1 MTSNQSHQIPSSSYE
16 KLEQVIKERTA
27 DLQTANDRLQVELA
41 ERIRA
46 ENLLHE
52 KTVELEQEI
61 GERQC
66 TQDMLTLKNRQL
78 EELNLSLEDRVQS
91 SLTQLRQKDQ
101 LLIQQNRL
109 AAVGEM
115 LNNIAH
121 QWRQPLNSLGLLLA
135 SLREAWEIGKLNGE
149 YLEKALTTGSIL
161 LQNMSST
168 ISDFSNFSRPDRE
181 RKPFSALIQVN
192 TAITVVLTS
201 YRNQGIDITQAPS
214 DDVILTGF
222 PNEYCQVLLNLLA
235 NARDAI
241 VNSGQTAGSISIRL
255 FEQDGSGCV
264 TVRDNGGGIPD
275 DIISRIYDPYFSGK
289 ESGTGIGLYMSKM
302 IIERSMAGCIRAYN
316 IADGAEFLI
325 KCPLATEIR
334 P

>member
-1 MTSNQSHQIPSSSYE
+1 MANEMMTRNPAASYE
-16 KLEQVIKERTA
+16 KLELVIQERTA
-27 DLQTANDRLQVELA
+27 ELQKANVRLHKELA
-41 ERIRA
+41 KRIRA

-66 TQDMLTLKNRQL
+66 MQEMLTLKNRQL
-78 EELNLSLEDRVQS
+78 EELNLSLENSVQS

-101 LLIQQNRL
+101 LLIQQSRL

-135 SLREAWEIGKLNGE
+135 SLREAWEIGKLDEE
-149 YLEKALTTGSIL
+149 YLVKTLATGSIL

-181 RKPFSALIQVN
+181 RKPFSALTQIN
-192 TAITVVLTS
+192 TAVAVVLTS
-201 YRNQGIDITQAPS
+201 YRSQGIDIMHVPS
-214 DDVILTGF
+214 EDFILTGF
-222 PNEYCQVLLNLLA
+222 PNEYSQVMLNLLA

-241 VNSGQTAGSISIRL
+241 VNSGQPSGSIHIQL
-255 FEQDGSGCV
+255 FAQNGWGCV

-275 DIISRIYDPYFSGK
+275 DIIGKIYDPYFSGK

-302 IIERSMAGCIRAYN
+302 IIERSMEGRIRAYN
-316 IADGAEFLI
+316 NADGAEFLVE
-325 KCPLATEIR
+325 CPLAEESH